1 MIEFPENRLLPMRCS
16 REFFARLNAFDAI
29 SRCLGEVKLVDV
41 TVGELRSMLEGLPD
55 DEPLAAA
62 VAVDGSFVVSPH
74 LETLR

>member
-1 MIEFPENRLLPMRCS
+1 VV
-16 REFFARLNAFDAI
+16 DAI

-41 TVGELRSMLEGLPD
+41 TVGELGSMLEGLPD